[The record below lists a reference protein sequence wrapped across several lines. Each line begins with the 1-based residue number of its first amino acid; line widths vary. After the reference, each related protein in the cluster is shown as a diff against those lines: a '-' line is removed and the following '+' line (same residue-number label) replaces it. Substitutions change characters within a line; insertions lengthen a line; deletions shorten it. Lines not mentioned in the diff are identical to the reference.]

1 MAYQISE
8 KNQILVALFAIVV
21 LCAGKLFKDYLYR
34 GGYVEGLTIIPS
46 ADRPLRRPAPGGSSF
61 IATLYLNL
69 TLGAALAP
77 TTGTI
82 TVSWPTVTGV
92 TMSDQ
97 QSHYAAAIVTTGTGA
112 TVAAG
117 SPSGT
122 SVIFTVGGAQLPINT
137 KLKISIANVIIAAGA
152 GAATDT
158 DINFNFTT
166 ITTTETT
173 AVITPITILKSAG
186 TTPGLADS
194 TSAQEIRNAIASI
207 NTRIAGGNADPD
219 LFNARSALVN
229 VLAYT
234 YGTVKEA
241 GKIFDSD
248 TLYEAQKTAINFIAK
263 EKERSA
269 ANAKS
274 LTDDNRNK
282 RRMAQV
288 NTYYTRNYEAN
299 TEVMKNIIYVSIA
312 LIVLAL
318 MRNKELIPASIS
330 TLGVIF
336 ILTMGGIVIGKQVF
350 DIMRRND
357 HEFDKYDW
365 NFNEDDVSNK
375 FIQQTSDP
383 SKPMDLGMGAAPCY
397 GPGCC
402 DVGTTW
408 DAARG
413 RCASSDGAL
422 SSQGSSAVWTKPVAP
437 ATTGTLTITMKI
449 SQALVSTGIA
459 DKVKITLPSGLFTA
473 TAPASITATK
483 PTATTATTVIANPTT
498 KTVAEIAAGLIELTA
513 TADVAASTTITITIT
528 GISVSPN
535 ADLTSYKDVRVATTK
550 ETTNISLRISGLV

>member
-46 ADRPLRRPAPGGSSF
+46 ADRPLRRD
-61 IATLYLNL
+61 ATNSITAILYLNL

-77 TTGTI
+77 TNTI

-92 TMSDQ
+92 TMSSTQ
-97 QSHYAAAIVTTGTGA
+97 GHYTAAIVTTVASA
-112 TVAAG
+112 TVAATTVT
-117 SPSGT
+117 GT
-122 SVIFTVGGAQLPINT
+122 SVIFTVSGASLPINT
-137 KLKISIANVIIAAGA
+137 KLKITMTNVGITAG
-152 GAATDT
+152 TDN
-158 DINFNFTT
+158 IENFIFST

-173 AVITPITILKSAG
+173 PVATPIRILGSAG
-186 TTPGLADS
+186 ESSSES
-194 TSAQEIRNAIASI
+194 TSAQEIRTAIATI
-207 NTRIAGGNADPD
+207 NTRLAASPGPSSTEQIN
-219 LFNARSALVN
+219 LLQARSALVN

-234 YGTVKEA
+234 YGTVKEV

-248 TLYEAQKTAINFIAK
+248 TLVEAQKTAINFIAK
-263 EKERSA
+263 EKARSA
-269 ANAKS
+269 SNAKT
-274 LTDDNRNK
+274 LTDDNINK

-408 DAARG
+408 DAAIG
-413 RCASSDGAL
+413 RCASSGGAL
-422 SSQGSSAVWTKPVAP
+422 SSQGSSAVWTKPSGP
-437 ATTGTLTITMKI
+437 LTITMKI
-449 SQALVSTGIA
+449 SQALAAA
-459 DKVKITLPSGLFTA
+459 DTVKITLPSGVF
-473 TAPASITATK
+473 
-483 PTATTATTVIANPTT
+483 TTASNATFSSTAFSSTSPTKTAAELAGDISLQIANPVSLTNGSA
-498 KTVAEIAAGLIELTA
+498 TVTIA
-513 TADVAASTTITITIT
+513 IT
-528 GISVSPN
+528 GITVSDS
-535 ADLTSYKDVRVATTK
+535 ADRSSYQNVTVATSKEPTK
-550 ETTNISLRISGLV
+550 IPLRISGLV

>member
-46 ADRPLRRPAPGGSSF
+46 ADRPLRRPAPGEISF

-92 TMSDQ
+92 TMPS
-97 QSHYAAAIVTTGTGA
+97 AAASSSNVTVTGITTTNKLIETTDTISTLTLKNNA
-112 TVAAG
+112 STL
-117 SPSGT
+117 
-122 SVIFTVGGAQLPINT
+122 LPINT
-137 KLKISIANVIIAAGA
+137 KLKISIANVTIAAGA
-152 GAATDT
+152 DAAADT

-248 TLYEAQKTAINFIAK
+248 TLVEAQKTAINFIAK
-263 EKERSA
+263 EKARSA
-269 ANAKS
+269 SNAQT

-422 SSQGSSAVWTKPVAP
+422 SSQGSSAVWTKPVA
-437 ATTGTLTITMKI
+437 ATATAPSPTGTLTITMKI
-449 SQALVSTGIA
+449 STALAASS
-459 DKVKITLPSGLFTA
+459 DKVKITLPSGVFTIGL
-473 TAPASITATK
+473 TPSV
-483 PTATTATTVIANPTT
+483 ATTNFTPVTPSIAQISSGT
-498 KTVAEIAAGLIELTA
+498 LIELTPLSAVSLTDGSA
-513 TADVAASTTITITIT
+513 TVTITIT
-528 GISVSPN
+528 GITISPG

>member
-46 ADRPLRRPAPGGSSF
+46 ADRPLRRPASGNMTGV
-61 IATLYLNL
+61 ILYLNL
-69 TLGAALAP
+69 TLGAALANNQ
-77 TTGTI
+77 TI
-82 TVSWPTVTGV
+82 TVSWPIVTDVTMPPAAASSSNVTVTG
-92 TMSDQ
+92 
-97 QSHYAAAIVTTGTGA
+97 
-112 TVAAG
+112 
-117 SPSGT
+117 
-122 SVIFTVGGAQLPINT
+122 
-137 KLKISIANVIIAAGA
+137 
-152 GAATDT
+152 
-158 DINFNFTT
+158 
-166 ITTTETT
+166 ITTTNKLIATD
-173 AVITPITILKSAG
+173 SAG
-186 TTPGLADS
+186 TSTLTLTNNGGVEITSGSKIKITMTNVDITAGADNIENLIFSTMTATEQTPVATPIRILGSRGDSSTES
-194 TSAQEIRNAIASI
+194 TSAQEIRTAIASI
-207 NTRIAGGNADPD
+207 NTRLNASPAPSTEEQTS
-219 LFNARSALVN
+219 LINARSALVN

-263 EKERSA
+263 EKARSA
-269 ANAKS
+269 ANAKT

-413 RCASSDGAL
+413 RCASSGGAL
-422 SSQGSSAVWTKPVAP
+422 SSQGSSAVWTKLSAG
-437 ATTGTLTITMKI
+437 AATGTLTITMKI
-449 SQALVSTGIA
+449 STALVANSDT
-459 DKVKITLPSGLFTA
+459 VKITLPSGVFTLA
-473 TAPASITATK
+473 NPAVNAAITGTMPAS
-483 PTATTATTVIANPTT
+483 TVIATSTPRTALQIA
-498 KTVAEIAAGLIELTA
+498 AEISLPITTG
-513 TADVAASTTITITIT
+513 VALDANGSATITITIS
-528 GISVSPN
+528 GISVSDS
-535 ADLTSYKDVRVATTK
+535 ADSSSYQNVTVATSK
-550 ETTNISLRISGLV
+550 ETTKIPLRISGLV

>member
-8 KNQILVALFAIVV
+8 KNQILLALFAIVV

-46 ADRPLRRPAPGGSSF
+46 ADRPLRRDANTD
-61 IATLYLNL
+61 ITTAILYLNL
-69 TLGAALAP
+69 TLGAALAA
-77 TTGTI
+77 TNTI
-82 TVSWPTVTGV
+82 TVSWPTGTGV
-92 TMSDQ
+92 TMSGT
-97 QSHYAAAIVTTGTGA
+97 QSHYTATIVTTGTGA
-112 TVAAG
+112 TVATTTVT
-117 SPSGT
+117 GT
-122 SVIFTVGGAQLPINT
+122 SVTFTVNSASLPINT
-137 KLKISIANVIIAAGA
+137 KLKITMTNVGITAGSPN
-152 GAATDT
+152 
-158 DINFNFTT
+158 IENFSFST

-173 AVITPITILKSAG
+173 PVATPIRILGPAAG
-186 TTPGLADS
+186 AAPSESTPY
-194 TSAQEIRNAIASI
+194 AQEIRNAIASI
-207 NTRIAGGNADPD
+207 NARIAAGATDPD
-219 LFNARSALVN
+219 LFKARSALVN

-248 TLYEAQKTAINFIAK
+248 TLVEAQKTAINFIAK
-263 EKERSA
+263 EKARSA
-269 ANAKS
+269 SNAKT
-274 LTDDNRNK
+274 LTDDNMNK

-408 DAARG
+408 DAAIG
-413 RCASSDGAL
+413 RCASSGGAL
-422 SSQGSSAVWTKPVAP
+422 SSQGSSAVWTKSSGP
-437 ATTGTLTITMKI
+437 LTITMKI
-449 SQALVSTGIA
+449 SQALTST
-459 DKVKITLPSGLFTA
+459 DTVKITLPSGVF
-473 TAPASITATK
+473 
-483 PTATTATTVIANPTT
+483 TTASNATFSSTAFSSTSPTKTAAELAGDISLQIANPVALTNGSA
-498 KTVAEIAAGLIELTA
+498 TVTIA
-513 TADVAASTTITITIT
+513 IT
-528 GISVSPN
+528 GITVSPG
-535 ADLTSYKDVRVATTK
+535 ADLTSYKDVRVATSK
-550 ETTNISLRISGLV
+550 ETTKIPLRISGLV

>member
-46 ADRPLRRPAPGGSSF
+46 ADRPLRRPAPGESSF

-92 TMSDQ
+92 TTSGT
-97 QSHYAAAIVTTGTGA
+97 QSHYTATTTVTGA

-117 SPSGT
+117 TPSTSGNTT
-122 SVIFTVGGAQLPINT
+122 SVIFSVSGALLPINT
-137 KLKISIANVIIAAGA
+137 KLKISIANVTIAAGA
-152 GAATDT
+152 DAAADT

-186 TTPGLADS
+186 TTPGLADR
-194 TSAQEIRNAIASI
+194 TSAQEIRTAIATI
-207 NTRIAGGNADPD
+207 NTRLAANPAPLSIEQTS
-219 LFNARSALVN
+219 LINARSALVN

-248 TLYEAQKTAINFIAK
+248 TLVEAQKTAINFIAK
-263 EKERSA
+263 EKARSA
-269 ANAKS
+269 SNAQT

-413 RCASSDGAL
+413 RCASSGGAL
-422 SSQGSSAVWTKPVAP
+422 SSQGSSAVWTKPASSP
-437 ATTGTLTITMKI
+437 TGTLTITMKI
-449 SQALVSTGIA
+449 SQALTTS
-459 DKVKITLPSGLFTA
+459 DKVKITLPSDVFTWG
-473 TAPASITATK
+473 ASSSVASTNFNTVT
-483 PTATTATTVIANPTT
+483 PTTAQISSGT
-498 KTVAEIAAGLIELTA
+498 LIELTPLSAVSLTDGSA
-513 TADVAASTTITITIT
+513 TVTITIT
-528 GISVSPN
+528 GITISPG